1 MSGSCP
7 PRRGTSDGIR
17 SNAGQLTAEAAWV
30 ARSSYNDNNNN
41 NNNNGNRV
49 PRVQVYKPEP
59 GPAGS
64 DWVPLYLPL
73 MSRVGAPL
81 VRLKRV

>member
-7 PRRGTSDGIR
+7 PSRDTSGGTR
-17 SNAGQLTAEAAWV
+17 LNAGQLTAEAAWV
-30 ARSSYNDNNNN
+30 ARSSYSDNNNN
-41 NNNNGNRV
+41 NSNEV
-49 PRVQVYKPEP
+49 PGVQVHKPEP
-59 GPAGS
+59 GPTGS
-64 DWVPLYLPL
+64 DMVPLYLPL